1 MYKYICLLPLYDDWE
16 SLEILLAKI
25 NTQME
30 SVGKKVTIIIVN
42 DFSNLKP
49 PKFKPQSN
57 IDKITI
63 LNLKINLGSQKA
75 ISIGLSYLSKI
86 NEKMIVTI
94 LDSDGEDDVN
104 KIPEMMKKAE
114 MYNDK
119 IIVSTRTKRNEHY
132 LFQLFYILHKILTF
146 IFTLKW
152 ISFGNF
158 SSFDSS
164 MIKKILSNNR
174 SWLAYSGC
182 IAKNCRIYKIQAER
196 KKRLIKQSIDNLKRA
211 AKTLNTRGKQAE
223 LYQQVYDKLLKGANT
238 IQEVEDRAAA
248 VNLDAV
254 QWMTNK
260 WSEYYPE
267 LRDVSLKIYNTV
279 LDEDINYTPDTISS
293 LELDRTED
301 IDRPIYES
309 PEYLK
314 HTTIVLSP
322 KNRLQALIPP
332 NFLTGHLALSK
343 ECVLHYKFS
352 YKGLYPDVK
361 QQISMKWNDN
371 RINIRWPITNP
382 ILSKRDR

>member
-119 IIVSTRTKRNEHY
+119 IIVSTRTKRKEHY

-196 KKRLIKQSIDNLKRA
+196 KKRLIGESKLSAIGLIYHSLRVNAVFISRA
-211 AKTLNTRGKQAE
+211 LIISFF
-223 LYQQVYDKLLKGANT
+223 YSMILLFFNFQGHDWPIYIFT
-238 IQEVEDRAAA
+238 VII
-248 VNLDAV
+248 
-254 QWMTNK
+254 
-260 WSEYYPE
+260 
-267 LRDVSLKIYNTV
+267 IYNFLLLIV
-279 LDEDINYTPDTISS
+279 FKFNKQKDFINSANLINKIS
-293 LELDRTED
+293 
-301 IDRPIYES
+301 
-309 PEYLK
+309 
-314 HTTIVLSP
+314 
-322 KNRLQALIPP
+322 
-332 NFLTGHLALSK
+332 
-343 ECVLHYKFS
+343 
-352 YKGLYPDVK
+352 
-361 QQISMKWNDN
+361 
-371 RINIRWPITNP
+371 
-382 ILSKRDR
+382 